1 MQSRRQESIIV
12 TGGARG
18 IGAEIV
24 KLCSQ
29 AGYDVCFTFQK
40 QHDAANALLDQCQNN
55 AGKVLSLQADVS
67 DHHKRDAVFA
77 AACKL
82 SPLRGLVNNAGI
94 TSLLGRFEHVDE
106 ATIRHVFEIN
116 VMGTMLMSQHAIRY
130 WLQHNLPGNIVNV
143 SSIAA
148 KTGSPN
154 EYVHYAA
161 SKAAVESFTVGL
173 AKEVA
178 AQQIRVNAVSP
189 GITRTDIHALS
200 GEPNR
205 ADRIA
210 SKIPMQRAAE
220 ATEIAEAVTWLLSPA
235 SSYMTGAIVP
245 VAGGL

>member
-1 MQSRRQESIIV
+1 MQNRRDESIIV

-24 KLCSQ
+24 KLCSA
-29 AGYDVCFTFQK
+29 AGYDICFTYQQ
-40 QHDAANALLDQCQNN
+40 QHDAAHALVEQCRTHTGTVI
-55 AGKVLSLQADVS
+55 ALQADVS
-67 DHHKRDAVFA
+67 EHHKRDAVFA
-77 AACKL
+77 ATSEL

-106 ATIRHVFEIN
+106 ATLRRVFEIN
-116 VMGTMLMSQHAIRY
+116 VMGTLLMSQQAIRH
-130 WLQHNLPGNIVNV
+130 WLQHNQPGNIVNI

-189 GITRTDIHALS
+189 GITRTEIHALS

-210 SKIPMQRAAE
+210 SKIPMLRAAE
-220 ATEIAEAVTWLLSPA
+220 ATEIAEAVAWLLSPA
-235 SSYMTGAIVP
+235 ASYMTGAIIP
-245 VAGGL
+245 VTGGL